1 MIKTKKKNQCWVFF
15 LDYQTHEQIDQNL
28 PNQYNLHI
36 LKQTPLKY
44 SKIELNLTRVFT
56 YSLPKP
62 TKRTPNMQLF
72 SLLKK
77 PNILQ
82 LQRWM
87 FQWSNTITT
96 SKFALFNIFFFFFK
110 KTLCLRANSSSW
122 VRKVAS
128 CSFIISVLIFA
139 TFSPTNR
146 YWSYIKYFSTHKS
159 KIKKKPKIK
168 YKKEGKWKQT
178 LAAAAVCK
186 PPIPGLLL
194 IFVLLCTIS
203 SWD

>member
-1 MIKTKKKNQCWVFF
+1 MLGFF
-15 LDYQTHEQIDQNL
+15 LDYQTHELIDQNL

-96 SKFALFNIFFFFFK
+96 SKFALFNIYIYIFFFK

-146 YWSYIKYFSTHKS
+146 YWSYINICQCTNQKLRKN
-159 KIKKKPKIK
+159 PK
-168 YKKEGKWKQT
+168 
-178 LAAAAVCK
+178 
-186 PPIPGLLL
+186 
-194 IFVLLCTIS
+194 
-203 SWD
+203 

>member
-1 MIKTKKKNQCWVFF
+1 MIKTKKNPMLGFF
-15 LDYQTHEQIDQNL
+15 LDYQTHELIDQNL

-62 TKRTPNMQLF
+62 TKITPNMQLF

-87 FQWSNTITT
+87 FQ
-96 SKFALFNIFFFFFK
+96 
-110 KTLCLRANSSSW
+110 
-122 VRKVAS
+122 
-128 CSFIISVLIFA
+128 
-139 TFSPTNR
+139 
-146 YWSYIKYFSTHKS
+146 
-159 KIKKKPKIK
+159 
-168 YKKEGKWKQT
+168 
-178 LAAAAVCK
+178 
-186 PPIPGLLL
+186 
-194 IFVLLCTIS
+194 
-203 SWD
+203 

>member
-1 MIKTKKKNQCWVFF
+1 MIKTKKKTQCWGFF

-56 YSLPKP
+56 YSPPKP

-96 SKFALFNIFFFFFK
+96 SKFALFIYFYFFFK
-110 KTLCLRANSSSW
+110 DLVFASEFFELSAKSGELFLHHIGSNLRYI
-122 VRKVAS
+122 
-128 CSFIISVLIFA
+128 FTHQPILILH
-139 TFSPTNR
+139 
-146 YWSYIKYFSTHKS
+146 KYFSTHKS